1 MDLQETILMLRWLS
15 NVDARVIFTEP
26 AAEMW
31 AHALAPIEAS
41 EAKQA
46 ILDHYRTNDQF
57 PATHAGI
64 RKRALAVRDTREAQ
78 QRAIEPPKA
87 YKNPLSWR
95 ARNPE
100 EWDRLFEEG
109 RQQGNAE
116 RARNGRASG
125 SSGTRVGDAA

>member
-1 MDLQETILMLRWLS
+1 MNLEETIHMLRWLS
-15 NVDARVIFTEP
+15 NIDARVIFTEP

-31 AHALAPIEAS
+31 AHALAPFEAS

-46 ILDHYRTNDQF
+46 VLDHYRTNDQF

-78 QRAIEPPKA
+78 QRAINPPKA
-87 YKNPLSWR
+87 YKNPMSWR
-95 ARNPE
+95 ARNPA

-109 RQQGNAE
+109 RRQGNAE
-116 RARNGRASG
+116 RARASRSDG
-125 SSGTRVGDAA
+125 ARVEGAA